1 MIFGKDNFW
10 LLPMSLLLGFGGI
23 WNLQHTID
31 SEAAGLHQEQDDLVI
46 RSGPLLKVLSLEY
59 APLLADLYWTRAVQ
73 YYGNKHKLRDS
84 HIPELWPLLDLSTTL
99 DPHLLVAYRF
109 GAIFLSDP
117 APQGAGRP
125 DLAIQLIERGIH
137 ENPEYWRLYQD
148 LGFIYY
154 FNLRDYQK
162 AAAAFLEGSKNPDA
176 QVWMK
181 VLAARILEQGQ
192 TRSTSVFLWNEIY
205 QSTVDPNIKQN
216 ALVHLQLIRA
226 EADLE
231 QLNALAA
238 EYEKRTGQRPKSM
251 RDLIN
256 AGVLTRAV
264 LDPLG
269 FAYTFDEQ
277 GQAQLNLASPLSGEL
292 PNLAKPL

>member
-1 MIFGKDNFW
+1 MIFGKYNYW

-31 SEAAGLHQEQDDLVI
+31 VQTAALHQEQDDLVI
-46 RSGPLLKVLSLEY
+46 RSGRLLKVISLEY
-59 APLLADLYWTRAVQ
+59 GPLLADLYWTRAVQ

-84 HIPELWPLLDLSTTL
+84 HIPELWPLLDLTTTL

-109 GAIFLSDP
+109 GAVFLSDP

-137 ENPEYWRLYQD
+137 ENPEYWRLYED

-154 FNLRDYQK
+154 FNLKDYQK

-192 TRSTSVFLWNEIY
+192 TRTTSVFLWNEIY
-205 QSTVDPNIKQN
+205 QSTADPNIKQN

-226 EADLE
+226 EGDLE
-231 QLNALAA
+231 QLNTLAA
-238 EYEKRTGQRPKSM
+238 EYERRTGQRPKSM

-256 AGVLTRAV
+256 AGVLTGAV
-264 LDPLG
+264 VDPLG
-269 FAYTFDEQ
+269 FVYTFDEQ
-277 GQAQLNLASPLSGEL
+277 GKAQLNVASPLSREL
-292 PNLAKPL
+292 PKVQKPL

>member
-1 MIFGKDNFW
+1 MIFGKNNFW

-31 SEAAGLHQEQDDLVI
+31 AEIAGLNQEQDDLVF
-46 RSGPLLKVLSLEY
+46 RSGPLLKVMSLEY

-84 HIPELWPLLDLSTTL
+84 HIPELWPLLDLTTTL

-117 APQGAGRP
+117 APRGAGRP
-125 DLAIQLIERGIH
+125 DLAIQLIERGIR
-137 ENPEYWRLYQD
+137 ENPEYWRLYED

-154 FNLRDYQK
+154 FNLRDYPK

-205 QSTVDPNIKQN
+205 QSSADPNIKQN

-238 EYEKRTGQRPKSM
+238 EYEKRTGQRPKGM

-277 GQAQLNLASPLSGEL
+277 GQAQLNLASPLSREL
-292 PNLAKPL
+292 PNLEKPL